1 MTAQSVHLPAEF
13 SSFIG
18 RADEVDELARL
29 VRTARAVTLCG
40 AGGIGKTRLALRVL
54 AAVAPEFPDGTWF
67 IDLGEL
73 RQPDLVA
80 GTVAHLVGV
89 DEEPGRLMTDTLA
102 DALRYRRAIIALDN
116 CEHLIAACAGLCQR
130 LLASAPGLRIVT
142 TSRQPMRVAAET
154 VWQVQPLTVPPA
166 EAAGPEDVRG
176 FDAVRLFAER
186 AAAAAPGF
194 AIGPANAAAVAGICR
209 ALDGLPLA
217 IELAAAWVR
226 VLSVDQIAARLR
238 DQFLLLPS
246 PDRSAPAR
254 QQTLRAAIDW
264 SHDLLSAREQ
274 ILLRR
279 LSVFAEW
286 SLAMAEE
293 VCADD
298 ELPAADILDV
308 ISALADKSLLELEP
322 EVLGEVRYRMLE
334 TVREYAARRLSQA
347 GEAERFRRRRLEYTV
362 RETED
367 SAALG
372 MAMVPAPWS
381 ARVDVFRR
389 VDAEAAN
396 LREVLGECLA
406 AGDAETGLRICTAMR
421 PVWIVRG
428 VFAHGAAWMDAF
440 LALPGAAAAPDSV
453 RGPALAGRA
462 QIALASGSEQA
473 EELALAGLELC
484 WAAGDQ
490 FHAAAALNL
499 LTEIALHAGR
509 LEEAGAK
516 ASEAL
521 AVARA
526 AGDRWNEGY
535 ALGTMAAVAA
545 QRGNLR
551 TAQELGEEALSVMRA
566 IEQHWGSARALMGLG
581 DLARLRADHD
591 TARACYTEA
600 LGTLREVSA
609 RPEIARCLAGLGRI
623 AADQGDLAGA
633 RRDLTE
639 SLRLSYAAGSRIG
652 MARGLEALA
661 RLAVLEGQPDTGVRL
676 AGAVMALRAQAH
688 LPPVPGA
695 RTQRYLDAAAHL
707 GQLTVARLWAE
718 GGAMTPAAAVR
729 LALGPA
735 AAGLS
740 GPGPAVPGPAIP
752 GPAISG
758 PPISGPA
765 VPGPAIPGPVGQR
778 PAGPRPDGPPADRP
792 RAAGLT
798 GPAAEVPPSPLSPVP
813 SPGAHG
819 LTDREREVVALI
831 AAGKSNREIGAELY
845 ISPATAA
852 RHVANILAKLGYA
865 SRSQVAVWAK
875 SAQVRPPDG

>member
-1 MTAQSVHLPAEF
+1 MTAQSMHLPAEF

-29 VRTARAVTLCG
+29 VRASRAVTLCG

-80 GTVAHLVGV
+80 GTVAQLVGV
-89 DEEPGRLMTDTLA
+89 DEEPGRPMTETLA

-116 CEHLIAACAGLCQR
+116 CEHLIGACATLCQR
-130 LLASAPGLRIVT
+130 LLASAPGLRVVT

-154 VWQVQPLTVPPA
+154 VWQVPPLTVPPA
-166 EAAGPEDVRG
+166 EVAGPEDVRG
-176 FDAVRLFAER
+176 FDAVRLFADR

-194 AIGPANAAAVAGICR
+194 AIGPANAAAIAGICR

-226 VLSVDQIAARLR
+226 VLSVDQIAARLS
-238 DQFLLLPS
+238 DQFLLLPG

-286 SLAMAEE
+286 SLAMAED

-334 TVREYAARRLSQA
+334 TVREYAAARLSLA
-347 GEAERFRRRRLEYTV
+347 GEAERFRRRRREYTV

-367 SAALG
+367 SVAIG
-372 MAMVPAPWS
+372 MARVPAPWS

-406 AGDAETGLRICTAMR
+406 AGDAETGLRICTAIR

-440 LALPGAAAAPDSV
+440 LALPSAAAAPDSV

-462 QIALASGSEQA
+462 QIALASGSDQA
-473 EELALAGLELC
+473 EDLAAGLELC

-509 LEEAGAK
+509 LDEAGAR
-516 ASEAL
+516 AAEAV
-521 AVARA
+521 AVARS

-551 TAQELGEEALSVMRA
+551 AAQELGEEALGLMRA

-581 DLARLRADHD
+581 DLARLRADLD
-591 TARACYTEA
+591 TARAYYTEA

-623 AADQGDLAGA
+623 AADQGDLASA

-740 GPGPAVPGPAIP
+740 GPGPDVPGPP
-752 GPAISG
+752 
-758 PPISGPA
+758 
-765 VPGPAIPGPVGQR
+765 
-778 PAGPRPDGPPADRP
+778 
-792 RAAGLT
+792 
-798 GPAAEVPPSPLSPVP
+798 AEVPPAEVPPAGLSPESGP
-813 SPGAHG
+813 EAHG
-819 LTDREREVVALI
+819 LTSREREVVALI

-875 SAQVRPPDG
+875 SAQLRPPAD